1 MREEVQLERDRKN
14 ALLLLAK
21 GHISK
26 AARVINSH
34 GIGSM
39 QDPHILRQ
47 MEQKYPERG
56 IPLPAS
62 VSRGQCVD
70 NLRGLREV
78 LLGLQGGVSAG
89 TGGMKPEY
97 LTCLAEIWD
106 DQNMGKLEEFGLRYL
121 TGQLPLWWYKVWL
134 SLTTVALFKTSEKDT
149 VRPVGIEP
157 CLARTFHKQVN
168 TANKPVL
175 VNFLCGMASSGS

>member
-1 MREEVQLERDRKN
+1 MAKNEKERERQGRRQERMREKDQMERNRKN
-14 ALLLLAK
+14 ALLLLSK
-21 GHISK
+21 GKISK
-26 AARVINSH
+26 AARIINSH

-39 QDPHILRQ
+39 EDPHILHQ

-70 NLRGLREV
+70 NLRGLRDV
-78 LLGLQGGVSAG
+78 LLDLQGGVSAG

-97 LTCLAEIWD
+97 LTCLSEVWGD
-106 DQNMGKLEEFGLRYL
+106 EQMSLLEQFGLRYL

-134 SLTTVALFKTSEKDT
+134 SLTTVALFKTSD
-149 VRPVGIEP
+149 
-157 CLARTFHKQVN
+157 
-168 TANKPVL
+168 
-175 VNFLCGMASSGS
+175 